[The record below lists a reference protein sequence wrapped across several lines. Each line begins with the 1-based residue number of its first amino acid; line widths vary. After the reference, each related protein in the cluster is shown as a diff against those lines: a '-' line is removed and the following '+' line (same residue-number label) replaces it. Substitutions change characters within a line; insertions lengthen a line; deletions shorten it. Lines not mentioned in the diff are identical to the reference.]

1 MGRAL
6 IAIAVIAPLLLL
18 SCAKDKEVKEAAPST
33 AEIIDRYVD
42 TLVNAPKTTRKTVIE
57 LEKRNEAEER
67 ALKELE

>member
-1 MGRAL
+1 MGRAFIL
-6 IAIAVIAPLLLL
+6 IAIPLLLL

-42 TLVNAPKTTRKTVIE
+42 TLVNAPKTTRKAVIK

>member
-1 MGRAL
+1 MQRTF
-6 IAIAVIAPLLLL
+6 IAALLLL
-18 SCAKDKEVKEAAPST
+18 LLISCAKKDEEIKEEAPST

-42 TLVNAPKTTRKTVIE
+42 TLVSAPKTTKKAVIE

>member
-1 MGRAL
+1 MGRAF

-18 SCAKDKEVKEAAPST
+18 SCAKEEEIKEAAPST

-42 TLVNAPKTTRKTVIE
+42 TLVNAPKTARKAVIK

-67 ALKELE
+67 ALRELE

>member
-1 MGRAL
+1 MGRVL
-6 IAIAVIAPLLLL
+6 IIIAIPLLLI
-18 SCAKDKEVKEAAPST
+18 SCAKEKEIKEAAPST

-67 ALKELE
+67 ALRELE